1 MPAAE
6 WLFKPVNTKNML
18 VQWKLLWAETYGMQK
33 RLGSTPLFGL
43 YRYVPL
49 NRGCFAR
56 SWALNRLYNFTIK
69 RLEQGV
75 FLDWKPFEECEDFYD
90 ERCTFAVLIIFF
102 LNFYFTILVWK
113 IIKFCMQNKT
123 KQGQKVVPSL
133 VLNIIVKWAMFV
145 LNGVGVWRP
154 RWHSFTQSLWSLF
167 WS

>member
-1 MPAAE
+1 MKALVSRNLWDAKKTGEHSLMWPVQVCAAE
-6 WLFKPVNTKNML
+6 P
-18 VQWKLLWAETYGMQK
+18 G
-33 RLGSTPLFGL
+33 
-43 YRYVPL
+43 
-49 NRGCFAR
+49 GCFAR

-75 FLDWKPFEECEDFYD
+75 FLDWKPFEECQDFCD
-90 ERCTFAVLIIFF
+90 EQCTFAILIIFF